1 MTALD
6 WAVLSN
12 HAGAVKALIAGGANV
27 NAVDTYGYTPLLYA
41 ATADF
46 GNADTVKP
54 LLQAGADPS
63 IRSKDGKTAVT
74 QAGNA
79 PYLRAALPK

>member
-1 MTALD
+1 MTPLD

-12 HAGAVKALIAGGANV
+12 HADGVKALIAGGAKVNV
-27 NAVDTYGYTPLLYA
+27 VDAFGYTPLLYA
-41 ATADF
+41 ATVDF

-63 IRSKDGKTAVT
+63 IKSKDGKTAIA
-74 QAGNA
+74 QAGSA
-79 PYLRAALPK
+79 PYLRKALQK